1 MVTQWMDGW
10 MDGWM
15 ESTIAVY
22 QIKTFKVKFGFHK
35 IYTIPNWK
43 VGGGDKERDPLLH
56 FRIPN
61 DVLG

>member
-1 MVTQWMDGW
+1 

-15 ESTIAVY
+15 ESTIAVC